1 MNFTFLKILVK
12 KEFAQIAKDRSALVI
27 AFLMPLILV
36 VIYGY
41 AMRMDIKPV
50 KVGFVSDLGSK
61 IERDLLGGFLGSK
74 YLQTRVYTDL
84 ESARRDFKA
93 HEIESILYFDP
104 RFAAKFQ
111 NTLSGLGGTGGGIN
125 LNLSSDESS
134 SAGGASDIQSTG
146 GGENVRP
153 LEYGDAGTSTES
165 GINTSAGG
173 AGASGEGSYAN
184 GAGGNAYSFGDASAN
199 SNGATVN
206 SSGGS
211 MGTTANFAG
220 ENSRSNDAGGMS
232 ANSGSS
238 AGDIGANQGSVNLID
253 GAGDTNTGFIVG
265 ADDLQNTSGGINAN
279 PSANG
284 AGGTGGA
291 VNNGGGTSS
300 AGGRGVNSSASSSAG
315 GGASSAGGSASN
327 SNKDG
332 AEIFLIQNATQS
344 QLALLSYVYVAGV
357 IEQVLA
363 QDYGFLNANLNAAAK
378 PVSVN
383 YRSWFNEANESTWY
397 LVSAEYVGILGL
409 ICLFMVAV
417 VISREWDRGT
427 IASLYNSNAS
437 ALEIVTA
444 KVGAYYFLAL
454 LGGAMTLV
462 YGQTLLGIPIRGS
475 VAMLLA
481 TLCVFVLEM
490 TCLGM
495 LISAICKN
503 QFLAQEYA
511 IVIGYLPVTLLSGM
525 IFDLRGLPAAV
536 NFIGHL
542 LPPTYAVE
550 SFRIC
555 FLSGGQS
562 ATLWVNL
569 AIQALGA
576 VLFFSLCVLSVK
588 RGAR

>member
-61 IERDLLGGFLGSK
+61 IERDLLDGFFGSK

-84 ESARRDFKA
+84 ESARRDFRA

-111 NTLSGLGGTGGGIN
+111 NTLSGLGGASGDIN

-134 SAGGASDIQSTG
+134 SAGGASDIQNTSG
-146 GGENVRP
+146 VENVHQ
-153 LEYGDAGTSTES
+153 LEDRGADAGTES
-165 GINTSAGG
+165 GINTSARGT
-173 AGASGEGSYAN
+173 GASGDSSHRT
-184 GAGGNAYSFGDASAN
+184 GAETGGNANSFSGANAN
-199 SNGATVN
+199 SNIETVN

-220 ENSRSNDAGGMS
+220 ANSRSNDTGGMS
-232 ANSGSS
+232 ANFSSS
-238 AGDIGANQGSVNLID
+238 ASNIGANQGGVNLI
-253 GAGDTNTGFIVG
+253 GGVGDTNAGFIDG
-265 ADDLQNTSGGINAN
+265 ASDIGNTGGGVNAS

-284 AGGTGGA
+284 AGSAGGA
-291 VNNGGGTSS
+291 ANNGGGSNG
-300 AGGRGVNSSASSSAG
+300 A
-315 GGASSAGGSASN
+315 GGASSSD
-327 SNKDG
+327 KDG

-363 QDYGFLNANLNAAAK
+363 QDYGFLNANLNSAAK

-462 YGQTLLGIPIRGS
+462 YGQALLGIPIRGS

-576 VLFFSLCVLSVK
+576 VLFFGLCVLSVK

>member
-104 RFAAKFQ
+104 LFAAKFQ
-111 NTLSGLGGTGGGIN
+111 NTLSGLGGASGGVN
-125 LNLSSDESS
+125 LNFSSDESS
-134 SAGGASDIQSTG
+134 SAGSASDIQNTG
-146 GGENVRP
+146 AAENVRP
-153 LEYGDAGTSTES
+153 LEDSGAGTGMKS
-165 GINTSAGG
+165 GINASAGG
-173 AGASGEGSYAN
+173 ASGDSSHRTGAET
-184 GAGGNAYSFGDASAN
+184 GGNANSF
-199 SNGATVN
+199 
-206 SSGGS
+206 SGGS
-211 MGTTANFAG
+211 GVD
-220 ENSRSNDAGGMS
+220 SGG
-232 ANSGSS
+232 S
-238 AGDIGANQGSVNLID
+238 AGDIGANQGSVNLIG
-253 GAGDTNTGFIVG
+253 GAGDTNTGLIGG
-265 ADDLQNTSGGINAN
+265 ADDLQNASPYAN
-279 PSANG
+279 DAS
-284 AGGTGGA
+284 GTGGA
-291 VNNGGGTSS
+291 ANNGGG
-300 AGGRGVNSSASSSAG
+300 AYGAG
-315 GGASSAGGSASN
+315 GGSSN
-327 SNKDG
+327 SDKNG

-363 QDYGFLNANLNAAAK
+363 QDYGFLNANLNAAAR

-462 YGQTLLGIPIRGS
+462 YGQVLLGIPIRGS

>member
-111 NTLSGLGGTGGGIN
+111 STLGGLGGAGGGVN
-125 LNLSSDESS
+125 LNIFSDESLS
-134 SAGGASDIQSTG
+134 MDGASDIQNMSG
-146 GGENVRP
+146 DANVRP
-153 LEYGDAGTSTES
+153 LEDDGAGTSTES
-165 GINTSAGG
+165 GINTSAGRTG
-173 AGASGEGSYAN
+173 ARGEGSYGN
-184 GAGGNAYSFGDASAN
+184 GSEAGGSGVNSSSAT
-199 SNGATVN
+199 AN

-211 MGTTANFAG
+211 MGATAN
-220 ENSRSNDAGGMS
+220 SS
-232 ANSGSS
+232 SG
-238 AGDIGANQGSVNLID
+238 AGDIGANQGSVNLIG
-253 GAGDTNTGFIVG
+253 GAGDTNTGLIGG
-265 ADDLQNTSGGINAN
+265 ADDLQNASPYAN
-279 PSANG
+279 DAS
-284 AGGTGGA
+284 GTGGA
-291 VNNGGGTSS
+291 ANNGGG
-300 AGGRGVNSSASSSAG
+300 AYGAG
-315 GGASSAGGSASN
+315 GGASN
-327 SNKDG
+327 SGKDG

-363 QDYGFLNANLNAAAK
+363 QDYGFLNANLNAAAR

-397 LVSAEYVGILGL
+397 LVSAEYVGILSL

-511 IVIGYLPVTLLSGM
+511 IVIGYMPVTLLSGM

>member
-12 KEFAQIAKDRSALVI
+12 KEFVQIAKDRSALVI

-74 YLQTRVYTDL
+74 YLQTRVYMDL

-104 RFAAKFQ
+104 LFAAKFQ
-111 NTLSGLGGTGGGIN
+111 NTLSGLGGAGVN
-125 LNLSSDESS
+125 LNIHGDESS
-134 SAGGASDIQSTG
+134 STRGTSDIQNVSSA
-146 GGENVRP
+146 ENFRP
-153 LEYGDAGTSTES
+153 LEDDSAGASTES
-165 GINTSAGG
+165 GINAPAGG
-173 AGASGEGSYAN
+173 TGARGEGSYGN
-184 GAGGNAYSFGDASAN
+184 GSEAGGSGVNSSSAT
-199 SNGATVN
+199 AN

-211 MGTTANFAG
+211 MGATAN
-220 ENSRSNDAGGMS
+220 SS
-232 ANSGSS
+232 SG
-238 AGDIGANQGSVNLID
+238 AGDIGANQGSVNLIG
-253 GAGDTNTGFIVG
+253 GAGDTNTDLIGG
-265 ADDLQNTSGGINAN
+265 AGDFQNTSGGVNAS
-279 PSANG
+279 PYANG
-284 AGGTGGA
+284 AGGAGGA
-291 VNNGGGTSS
+291 VNNGGGT
-300 AGGRGVNSSASSSAG
+300 GG
-315 GGASSAGGSASN
+315 AGGSASN

-363 QDYGFLNANLNAAAK
+363 QDYGFLNANLNAAAR

-462 YGQTLLGIPIRGS
+462 YGQVLLGIPIRGS

>member
-111 NTLSGLGGTGGGIN
+111 STLGGLGGANGGIN
-125 LNLSSDESS
+125 LNLSSDDSF
-134 SAGGASDIQSTG
+134 STG
-146 GGENVRP
+146 STSDLQNTSGAENVRP
-153 LEYGDAGTSTES
+153 LEDRGADTGTDS
-165 GINTSAGG
+165 GININASAGG
-173 AGASGEGSYAN
+173 TGASGESSYGNGSEV
-184 GAGGNAYSFGDASAN
+184 GGSG
-199 SNGATVN
+199 VN
-206 SSGGS
+206 SSGA
-211 MGTTANFAG
+211 T
-220 ENSRSNDAGGMS
+220 

-238 AGDIGANQGSVNLID
+238 AGDMGANQGSVNLI
-253 GAGDTNTGFIVG
+253 
-265 ADDLQNTSGGINAN
+265 
-279 PSANG
+279 
-284 AGGTGGA
+284 GGA
-291 VNNGGGTSS
+291 VNNGGS
-300 AGGRGVNSSASSSAG
+300 ANS
-315 GGASSAGGSASN
+315 GGASG

-363 QDYGFLNANLNAAAK
+363 QDYGFLNANLNAAAR

-462 YGQTLLGIPIRGS
+462 YGQVLLGIPIRGS

-569 AIQALGA
+569 AIQALGT

>member
-84 ESARRDFKA
+84 ESARRDFRA

-111 NTLSGLGGTGGGIN
+111 NTLSGLGGASGGENARPLEDSGAGTGTESGINTSVGGASGDSSHRTGAETGGNANSFGGGSGVDSGGSAGNVSANQSSVNLIGGASDIRNTSGSINTSPSANGAGSVSDAANNGGGISGTGGG
-125 LNLSSDESS
+125 SS
-134 SAGGASDIQSTG
+134 SAGGAS
-146 GGENVRP
+146 
-153 LEYGDAGTSTES
+153 
-165 GINTSAGG
+165 
-173 AGASGEGSYAN
+173 
-184 GAGGNAYSFGDASAN
+184 N
-199 SNGATVN
+199 S
-206 SSGGS
+206 
-211 MGTTANFAG
+211 
-220 ENSRSNDAGGMS
+220 D
-232 ANSGSS
+232 
-238 AGDIGANQGSVNLID
+238 
-253 GAGDTNTGFIVG
+253 
-265 ADDLQNTSGGINAN
+265 
-279 PSANG
+279 
-284 AGGTGGA
+284 
-291 VNNGGGTSS
+291 
-300 AGGRGVNSSASSSAG
+300 
-315 GGASSAGGSASN
+315 
-327 SNKDG
+327 KDG

-363 QDYGFLNANLNAAAK
+363 QDYGFLNANLNAAAR

-462 YGQTLLGIPIRGS
+462 YGQVLLGIPIRGS

>member
-1 MNFTFLKILVK
+1 MNFIFLKILVK

-84 ESARRDFKA
+84 ESARRDFRA

-111 NTLSGLGGTGGGIN
+111 NTLNGLGGTGGGVN
-125 LNLSSDESS
+125 LNLSIDESS
-134 SAGGASDIQSTG
+134 SAGSASDIQNIS
-146 GGENVRP
+146 GGENIRP
-153 LEYGDAGTSTES
+153 LEDRGADIGTES
-165 GINTSAGG
+165 GINASAGG
-173 AGASGEGSYAN
+173 ASGDISHRN
-184 GAGGNAYSFGDASAN
+184 GAETGESAN
-199 SNGATVN
+199 SFGGGSGVD
-206 SSGGS
+206 SGGS
-211 MGTTANFAG
+211 T
-220 ENSRSNDAGGMS
+220 SDMS
-232 ANSGSS
+232 AN
-238 AGDIGANQGSVNLID
+238 QGGVNLIG
-253 GAGDTNTGFIVG
+253 GAGDTNAGFIDG
-265 ADDLQNTSGGINAN
+265 ASDIRNTSGSINIS

-284 AGGTGGA
+284 AGGVSGTANNSGG
-291 VNNGGGTSS
+291 
-300 AGGRGVNSSASSSAG
+300 SSSV
-315 GGASSAGGSASN
+315 GGSSGSGGSTSN
-327 SNKDG
+327 SDKDG

-363 QDYGFLNANLNAAAK
+363 QDYGFLNANLNAAAR

-427 IASLYNSNAS
+427 ITSLYNSNAS

-462 YGQTLLGIPIRGS
+462 YGQVLLGIPIRGS

-562 ATLWVNL
+562 ATLWMNL

>member
-50 KVGFVSDLGSK
+50 KVGFVSDLSSK

-111 NTLSGLGGTGGGIN
+111 STLGGLGGAGGGIN
-125 LNLSSDESS
+125 LNFSSDDSS
-134 SAGGASDIQSTG
+134 FAGSADNLQ
-146 GGENVRP
+146 
-153 LEYGDAGTSTES
+153 
-165 GINTSAGG
+165 NTSAG
-173 AGASGEGSYAN
+173 ANASH
-184 GAGGNAYSFGDASAN
+184 
-199 SNGATVN
+199 
-206 SSGGS
+206 
-211 MGTTANFAG
+211 
-220 ENSRSNDAGGMS
+220 
-232 ANSGSS
+232 
-238 AGDIGANQGSVNLID
+238 
-253 GAGDTNTGFIVG
+253 
-265 ADDLQNTSGGINAN
+265 
-279 PSANG
+279 SANG
-284 AGGTGGA
+284 AGGVSGA
-291 VNNGGGTSS
+291 ANNGG
-300 AGGRGVNSSASSSAG
+300 SSSNVG
-315 GGASSAGGSASN
+315 GSNGAGGSASN
-327 SNKDG
+327 SDKDG

-363 QDYGFLNANLNAAAK
+363 QDYGFLNANLNAAAR

-454 LGGAMTLV
+454 LGSAMTLV
-462 YGQTLLGIPIRGS
+462 YGQALLDIPIRGS

-569 AIQALGA
+569 AIQALGT
-576 VLFFSLCVLSVK
+576 VLFFSLCMLSVK

>member
-111 NTLSGLGGTGGGIN
+111 STLGGLGGAGGGVN
-125 LNLSSDESS
+125 LNLSGDESS
-134 SAGGASDIQSTG
+134 STGGADNLQNASSG
-146 GGENVRP
+146 ANVRP
-153 LEYGDAGTSTES
+153 LEDDSAGASTES
-165 GINTSAGG
+165 GINASAGG
-173 AGASGEGSYAN
+173 TGVSGEGSYGN
-184 GAGGNAYSFGDASAN
+184 GAGGNAYSFSGAGAN
-199 SNGATVN
+199 SNSVIAN

-211 MGTTANFAG
+211 MGTTTNFAG
-220 ENSRSNDAGGMS
+220 ANSRSNDTGGMS

-238 AGDIGANQGSVNLID
+238 ASDMGANQGSANLIG
-253 GAGDTNTGFIVG
+253 GAGDTNTGLIGG
-265 ADDLQNTSGGINAN
+265 ADDLKNASGGVNAS
-279 PSANG
+279 PYANG
-284 AGGTGGA
+284 AGGVSGA
-291 VNNGGGTSS
+291 ANNGGSS
-300 AGGRGVNSSASSSAG
+300 SGAGG
-315 GGASSAGGSASN
+315 

-363 QDYGFLNANLNAAAK
+363 QDYGFLNANLNAAAR

>member
-50 KVGFVSDLGSK
+50 KVGFVSDLSSK
-61 IERDLLGGFLGSK
+61 IERDLLSGFLGSK

-111 NTLSGLGGTGGGIN
+111 STLGGLGGAGVN
-125 LNLSSDESS
+125 LNIHGDENS
-134 SAGGASDIQSTG
+134 STG
-146 GGENVRP
+146 GANDIQNMNGGANVRP
-153 LEYGDAGTSTES
+153 LEDRGAGASTES

-173 AGASGEGSYAN
+173 TGVSGESSYGN
-184 GAGGNAYSFGDASAN
+184 GAGSNAYSFSGANAN
-199 SNGATVN
+199 SNGATAN

-220 ENSRSNDAGGMS
+220 ANSRSNDTGAVS
-232 ANSGSS
+232 TNSGSS
-238 AGDIGANQGSVNLID
+238 AGDVGANKGSVNLIG
-253 GAGDTNTGFIVG
+253 GAGDTNVG
-265 ADDLQNTSGGINAN
+265 PIDGASDIQNTSGGVNASH
-279 PSANG
+279 SANG
-284 AGGTGGA
+284 AGGVSSA
-291 VNNGGGTSS
+291 ANNGGGSS
-300 AGGRGVNSSASSSAG
+300 GAGG
-315 GGASSAGGSASN
+315 ASN

-462 YGQTLLGIPIRGS
+462 YGQVLLGIPIRGS

>member
-111 NTLSGLGGTGGGIN
+111 STLGGLGGAGGGVN
-125 LNLSSDESS
+125 LNLSGDESS
-134 SAGGASDIQSTG
+134 STRGASDIQNVSSA
-146 GGENVRP
+146 ENFRP
-153 LEYGDAGTSTES
+153 LEDGDTGTSTES
-165 GINTSAGG
+165 GINTSARGT
-173 AGASGEGSYAN
+173 GASGESLHCN
-184 GAGGNAYSFGDASAN
+184 GAEAGGNVNSFGGANAN
-199 SNGATVN
+199 SNSATVN

-211 MGTTANFAG
+211 IGTTANFAG
-220 ENSRSNDAGGMS
+220 ANSRSNDTGGMS
-232 ANSGSS
+232 ANFSSS
-238 AGDIGANQGSVNLID
+238 ASDIGANQGSVNLIG
-253 GAGDTNTGFIVG
+253 GAGDTNAGFIG
-265 ADDLQNTSGGINAN
+265 ASDIQNTSGGINAS

-284 AGGTGGA
+284 AGDA
-291 VNNGGGTSS
+291 ANNGGGVSG
-300 AGGRGVNSSASSSAG
+300 A
-315 GGASSAGGSASN
+315 GGASN
-327 SNKDG
+327 PDKDG

-363 QDYGFLNANLNAAAK
+363 QDYGFLNANLSAAAR

-475 VAMLLA
+475 VGMLLA

>member
-61 IERDLLGGFLGSK
+61 IERDLLSGFLGSK

-84 ESARRDFKA
+84 ESARRDFKT

-111 NTLSGLGGTGGGIN
+111 STLGGLGGANGGIN
-125 LNLSSDESS
+125 LNLSSDDSS
-134 SAGGASDIQSTG
+134 STRGASDIQNVSSA
-146 GGENVRP
+146 ENFRP
-153 LEYGDAGTSTES
+153 LEDDSAGASTES
-165 GINTSAGG
+165 GINASAGG
-173 AGASGEGSYAN
+173 TGASGESSYGNGSE
-184 GAGGNAYSFGDASAN
+184 AGGSGVNLS
-199 SNGATVN
+199 GAT
-206 SSGGS
+206 
-211 MGTTANFAG
+211 
-220 ENSRSNDAGGMS
+220 

-238 AGDIGANQGSVNLID
+238 ASDMGANQGSVNSIG
-253 GAGDTNTGFIVG
+253 GAGDTNIDLIGG
-265 ADDLQNTSGGINAN
+265 ADDLQNTSGGVNAN
-279 PSANG
+279 PSA
-284 AGGTGGA
+284 
-291 VNNGGGTSS
+291 S
-300 AGGRGVNSSASSSAG
+300 
-315 GGASSAGGSASN
+315 GASS

-363 QDYGFLNANLNAAAK
+363 QDYGFLNANLNAAAR

-588 RGAR
+588 RSAR

>member
-1 MNFTFLKILVK
+1 MNFTFLKILIK

-74 YLQTRVYTDL
+74 YLQTRVYMDL

-104 RFAAKFQ
+104 LFAAKFQ
-111 NTLSGLGGTGGGIN
+111 NTLSGLGG
-125 LNLSSDESS
+125 
-134 SAGGASDIQSTG
+134 AG
-146 GGENVRP
+146 
-153 LEYGDAGTSTES
+153 
-165 GINTSAGG
+165 
-173 AGASGEGSYAN
+173 GEGSYGN
-184 GAGGNAYSFGDASAN
+184 GAGGNAYSFSGANAN

-211 MGTTANFAG
+211 MGATANFAG
-220 ENSRSNDAGGMS
+220 ANSRSNDTGAVS

-238 AGDIGANQGSVNLID
+238 AGDMGADQGSVNLI
-253 GAGDTNTGFIVG
+253 GGVGDTNAGFIDG
-265 ADDLQNTSGGINAN
+265 ASDIQNTGGGVNAS
-279 PSANG
+279 PFANG
-284 AGGTGGA
+284 ARSEGDA
-291 VNNGGGTSS
+291 ANNGGGVSS
-300 AGGRGVNSSASSSAG
+300 AGG
-315 GGASSAGGSASN
+315 ASN
-327 SNKDG
+327 SDKDG

-363 QDYGFLNANLNAAAK
+363 QDYGFLNANLNAAAR

-462 YGQTLLGIPIRGS
+462 YGQVLLGIPIRGS

>member
-12 KEFAQIAKDRSALVI
+12 KEFAQIAKDRSAFVI

-50 KVGFVSDLGSK
+50 KVGFVSDLSSK

-111 NTLSGLGGTGGGIN
+111 STLSGLGGAGGGVN
-125 LNLSSDESS
+125 LNLSGDESS
-134 SAGGASDIQSTG
+134 STRGTSDIQNMNG
-146 GGENVRP
+146 GANVRP
-153 LEYGDAGTSTES
+153 LEGASTGASTES
-165 GINTSAGG
+165 GINTL
-173 AGASGEGSYAN
+173 ASGESSYGNGSE
-184 GAGGNAYSFGDASAN
+184 AGGSG
-199 SNGATVN
+199 VN
-206 SSGGS
+206 SSS
-211 MGTTANFAG
+211 AT
-220 ENSRSNDAGGMS
+220 

-238 AGDIGANQGSVNLID
+238 AGDIGANQGSVNLIG
-253 GAGDTNTGFIVG
+253 GADDTNTGLMGG
-265 ADDLQNTSGGINAN
+265 ADDLQNTSGGVNASY
-279 PSANG
+279 SASG
-284 AGGTGGA
+284 AGGA
-291 VNNGGGTSS
+291 ANNGGG
-300 AGGRGVNSSASSSAG
+300 AGG
-315 GGASSAGGSASN
+315 ASN

-357 IEQVLA
+357 IEQVLV
-363 QDYGFLNANLNAAAK
+363 QDYGFLNANLNAAAR
-378 PVSVN
+378 PVGVN

-462 YGQTLLGIPIRGS
+462 YGQALLGIPIRGS

>member
-111 NTLSGLGGTGGGIN
+111 NTLGGLGGAGGGVN
-125 LNLSSDESS
+125 LNLSGDESS
-134 SAGGASDIQSTG
+134 STRGTSDIQNMNG
-146 GGENVRP
+146 GANVRP
-153 LEYGDAGTSTES
+153 LEDGGAGTSTES

-173 AGASGEGSYAN
+173 TGARGEGSYGN
-184 GAGGNAYSFGDASAN
+184 GSEAGGSG
-199 SNGATVN
+199 VN
-206 SSGGS
+206 SSS
-211 MGTTANFAG
+211 ATAN
-220 ENSRSNDAGGMS
+220 SS
-232 ANSGSS
+232 SGAS
-238 AGDIGANQGSVNLID
+238 DIGADQGSANLIG
-253 GAGDTNTGFIVG
+253 GAGDTNTGLMGG
-265 ADDLQNTSGGINAN
+265 ADDLQNTNGGVNAS
-279 PSANG
+279 PSANS
-284 AGGTGGA
+284 ARSAGGA
-291 VNNGGGTSS
+291 VNNDG
-300 AGGRGVNSSASSSAG
+300 SSSNVGGSNGAG
-315 GGASSAGGSASN
+315 GGASG

-462 YGQTLLGIPIRGS
+462 YGQVLLGIPIRGS

>member
-74 YLQTRVYTDL
+74 YLRIRVYTDL

-111 NTLSGLGGTGGGIN
+111 NTLSGLGGAGGGIN
-125 LNLSSDESS
+125 LNLSSDESFS
-134 SAGGASDIQSTG
+134 TGGASDIQNISSS
-146 GGENVRP
+146 ENVCP
-153 LEYGDAGTSTES
+153 LEDGGAGTSTES
-165 GINTSAGG
+165 GINTSAGDTS
-173 AGASGEGSYAN
+173 ASGEGSYGN
-184 GAGGNAYSFGDASAN
+184 GSEEGGSGVN
-199 SNGATVN
+199 SSGATAN

-211 MGTTANFAG
+211 MGAT
-220 ENSRSNDAGGMS
+220 

-238 AGDIGANQGSVNLID
+238 AGDVGANQGSVNLI
-253 GAGDTNTGFIVG
+253 GSAGDTNTGLIGG
-265 ADDLQNTSGGINAN
+265 ADNLQNASGGVNAS
-279 PSANG
+279 PFANV
-284 AGGTGGA
+284 ARSGGSTANKGG
-291 VNNGGGTSS
+291 
-300 AGGRGVNSSASSSAG
+300 SSSNVGGSNGAG
-315 GGASSAGGSASN
+315 GGASN
-327 SNKDG
+327 SDKDG

>member
-111 NTLSGLGGTGGGIN
+111 STLGGLGGAGVN
-125 LNLSSDESS
+125 LNIHGDESS
-134 SAGGASDIQSTG
+134 STRGTSDIQNVSSA
-146 GGENVRP
+146 ENFRP
-153 LEYGDAGTSTES
+153 LEDDSAGASTES
-165 GINTSAGG
+165 GINAPAGG
-173 AGASGEGSYAN
+173 TGVSGEGSYGN
-184 GAGGNAYSFGDASAN
+184 GAGGNAYSFSGANAN

-211 MGTTANFAG
+211 MGATANFAG
-220 ENSRSNDAGGMS
+220 ANSRSNDTGAVS
-232 ANSGSS
+232 SNSGSS
-238 AGDIGANQGSVNLID
+238 ASDIGADQGGVNLIG
-253 GAGDTNTGFIVG
+253 GAGDTNAGLIG
-265 ADDLQNTSGGINAN
+265 EADYLQNTGGGINAN

-284 AGGTGGA
+284 AGSAT
-291 VNNGGGTSS
+291 NNGGGSS
-300 AGGRGVNSSASSSAG
+300 NV
-315 GGASSAGGSASN
+315 GGSSGSGGSTSN
-327 SNKDG
+327 SEKDG

-363 QDYGFLNANLNAAAK
+363 QDYGFLNANLNAVAR

-462 YGQTLLGIPIRGS
+462 YGQVLLGIPIRGS

>member
-50 KVGFVSDLGSK
+50 KVGFVSDLNSK

-84 ESARRDFKA
+84 ESARRDFKV

-111 NTLSGLGGTGGGIN
+111 STLGGLGGANGGIN
-125 LNLSSDESS
+125 LNLSSDDSS
-134 SAGGASDIQSTG
+134 STGDADNLQNASGGA
-146 GGENVRP
+146 NVRP
-153 LEYGDAGTSTES
+153 LEDRGTGTGTES
-165 GINTSAGG
+165 GINASAS
-173 AGASGEGSYAN
+173 GASASSESLHRN
-184 GAGGNAYSFGDASAN
+184 GAEAGGNANSF
-199 SNGATVN
+199 
-206 SSGGS
+206 SGGS
-211 MGTTANFAG
+211 GVD
-220 ENSRSNDAGGMS
+220 SGGS
-232 ANSGSS
+232 AS
-238 AGDIGANQGSVNLID
+238 DIGADQGSVNLIG
-253 GAGDTNTGFIVG
+253 GAGDTNTGLMGG
-265 ADDLQNTSGGINAN
+265 AGDLQNASSGVNAS
-279 PSANG
+279 PYANG
-284 AGGTGGA
+284 AGGA
-291 VNNGGGTSS
+291 VNNDG
-300 AGGRGVNSSASSSAG
+300 SSS
-315 GGASSAGGSASN
+315 GASS

-332 AEIFLIQNATQS
+332 AKIFLIQNATQS

-363 QDYGFLNANLNAAAK
+363 QDYGFLNANLNAAAR

-462 YGQTLLGIPIRGS
+462 YGQVLLGIPIRGS

>member
-111 NTLSGLGGTGGGIN
+111 NTLSGLGGAGGGVN

-134 SAGGASDIQSTG
+134 SMSSASDIQNVSSA
-146 GGENVRP
+146 ENFRP
-153 LEYGDAGTSTES
+153 LEDASAGASTES
-165 GINTSAGG
+165 GINASAGG
-173 AGASGEGSYAN
+173 ASGDSSHRNGSE
-184 GAGGNAYSFGDASAN
+184 AGGSG
-199 SNGATVN
+199 VN
-206 SSGGS
+206 SSGA
-211 MGTTANFAG
+211 T
-220 ENSRSNDAGGMS
+220 

-238 AGDIGANQGSVNLID
+238 AGDVGANQGSVNLIG
-253 GAGDTNTGFIVG
+253 GADDTNTGLMGG
-265 ADDLQNTSGGINAN
+265 ADNLQNASGGINAS
-279 PSANG
+279 PYAS
-284 AGGTGGA
+284 GA
-291 VNNGGGTSS
+291 VNNGGGT
-300 AGGRGVNSSASSSAG
+300 GGAG
-315 GGASSAGGSASN
+315 GGASS

-363 QDYGFLNANLNAAAK
+363 QDYGFLNANLNAAAR

-462 YGQTLLGIPIRGS
+462 YGQVLLGIPIRGS

>member
-111 NTLSGLGGTGGGIN
+111 NTLSGLGGTGGGVN
-125 LNLSSDESS
+125 LNLSIDESS
-134 SAGGASDIQSTG
+134 STGSASDIQNTS

-153 LEYGDAGTSTES
+153 LEYGDAGASTEID
-165 GINTSAGG
+165 INTSARGT
-173 AGASGEGSYAN
+173 GASGDSSHRT
-184 GAGGNAYSFGDASAN
+184 GAETGGNANSF
-199 SNGATVN
+199 
-206 SSGGS
+206 SGGS
-211 MGTTANFAG
+211 GVDSGDSAG
-220 ENSRSNDAGGMS
+220 NVS
-232 ANSGSS
+232 ANQSS
-238 AGDIGANQGSVNLID
+238 ANLI
-253 GAGDTNTGFIVG
+253 GGVGDTNAGLIGG
-265 ADDLQNTSGGINAN
+265 ADYLQNTSGGVNAS
-279 PSANG
+279 PSASG
-284 AGGTGGA
+284 AGGSA
-291 VNNGGGTSS
+291 NNGG
-300 AGGRGVNSSASSSAG
+300 AS
-315 GGASSAGGSASN
+315 SSAGGSASN

-363 QDYGFLNANLNAAAK
+363 QDYGFLNANLNAAAR

>member
-111 NTLSGLGGTGGGIN
+111 STLGGLGGASGGVN
-125 LNLSSDESS
+125 FNLSSDESS
-134 SAGGASDIQSTG
+134 SAGGASDIQNTG

-153 LEYGDAGTSTES
+153 LEDGGADTGTES
-165 GINTSAGG
+165 DINTSVRGT
-173 AGASGEGSYAN
+173 GASGDSSHRT
-184 GAGGNAYSFGDASAN
+184 GAETGGNAN
-199 SNGATVN
+199 SNIETVN

-220 ENSRSNDAGGMS
+220 ANSRSNDTGGMS
-232 ANSGSS
+232 ANFSSS
-238 AGDIGANQGSVNLID
+238 ASNIGANQGGVNLI
-253 GAGDTNTGFIVG
+253 GGVGDTNAGFIDG
-265 ADDLQNTSGGINAN
+265 ASDIGNTGGGVNAS

-284 AGGTGGA
+284 AGSAGGA
-291 VNNGGGTSS
+291 ANNGGGSNG
-300 AGGRGVNSSASSSAG
+300 A
-315 GGASSAGGSASN
+315 GGASSSD
-327 SNKDG
+327 KDG

-363 QDYGFLNANLNAAAK
+363 QDYGFLNANLNAAAR

-462 YGQTLLGIPIRGS
+462 YGQVFLGIPIRGS

-562 ATLWVNL
+562 ATLWVDL

>member
-84 ESARRDFKA
+84 ESARRDFRA

-125 LNLSSDESS
+125 LNFSSDDSFS
-134 SAGGASDIQSTG
+134 TGGADDIQNAS

-153 LEYGDAGTSTES
+153 LEDSGAGTES
-165 GINTSAGG
+165 GINAYARGT
-173 AGASGEGSYAN
+173 GAS
-184 GAGGNAYSFGDASAN
+184 
-199 SNGATVN
+199 
-206 SSGGS
+206 
-211 MGTTANFAG
+211 
-220 ENSRSNDAGGMS
+220 
-232 ANSGSS
+232 
-238 AGDIGANQGSVNLID
+238 DIQ
-253 GAGDTNTGFIVG
+253 NTG
-265 ADDLQNTSGGINAN
+265 GGVNAS

-284 AGGTGGA
+284 AGSAT
-291 VNNGGGTSS
+291 NNGD
-300 AGGRGVNSSASSSAG
+300 GVSG
-315 GGASSAGGSASN
+315 AGGSAS
-327 SNKDG
+327 SASGGADKDG

-363 QDYGFLNANLNAAAK
+363 QDYGFLNANLNVATK

-462 YGQTLLGIPIRGS
+462 YGQVLLGIPIRGS

>member
-61 IERDLLGGFLGSK
+61 IERDLLDGFFGSK

-84 ESARRDFKA
+84 ESARRDFRA

-111 NTLSGLGGTGGGIN
+111 NTLSGLGGASGDIN

-134 SAGGASDIQSTG
+134 SAGGASDIQNTSG
-146 GGENVRP
+146 VENVHQ
-153 LEYGDAGTSTES
+153 LEDRGADAGTES
-165 GINTSAGG
+165 GINTSARGT
-173 AGASGEGSYAN
+173 GASGDSSHRT
-184 GAGGNAYSFGDASAN
+184 GAETGGNANSFSGANAN
-199 SNGATVN
+199 SNIETVN

-220 ENSRSNDAGGMS
+220 ANSRSNDTGGMS
-232 ANSGSS
+232 ANFSSS
-238 AGDIGANQGSVNLID
+238 ASNIGANQGGVNLI
-253 GAGDTNTGFIVG
+253 GGVGDTNAGFIDG
-265 ADDLQNTSGGINAN
+265 ASDIGNTGGGVNAS

-284 AGGTGGA
+284 AGSAGGA
-291 VNNGGGTSS
+291 ANNGGGSNG
-300 AGGRGVNSSASSSAG
+300 A
-315 GGASSAGGSASN
+315 GGASSSD
-327 SNKDG
+327 KDG

-363 QDYGFLNANLNAAAK
+363 QDYGFLNANLSAAAK

-462 YGQTLLGIPIRGS
+462 YGQVLLGIPIRGS

-525 IFDLRGLPAAV
+525 IFDLRGLPATI

-562 ATLWVNL
+562 ATLWINL

>member
-84 ESARRDFKA
+84 ESARRDFRA

-111 NTLSGLGGTGGGIN
+111 NTLSGLGGAGGGVN
-125 LNLSSDESS
+125 LNLSIDESS
-134 SAGGASDIQSTG
+134 FAGGAGDIQNMG
-146 GGENVRP
+146 AAENVRP
-153 LEYGDAGTSTES
+153 LEDGGADAGTES
-165 GINTSAGG
+165 GINASAGG
-173 AGASGEGSYAN
+173 ASGDSSYGN
-184 GAGGNAYSFGDASAN
+184 GAGGNAYSFSSANAN
-199 SNGATVN
+199 SNSATVN
-206 SSGGS
+206 SSGDS
-211 MGTTANFAG
+211 MGATANFAG
-220 ENSRSNDAGGMS
+220 ANSRSNDTGAVS

-238 AGDIGANQGSVNLID
+238 ASDIGANQGSVNSIGGVGDTNAGFID
-253 GAGDTNTGFIVG
+253 GASDI
-265 ADDLQNTSGGINAN
+265 QNTSGGANAS
-279 PSANG
+279 PFANG
-284 AGGTGGA
+284 AGGA
-291 VNNGGGTSS
+291 VNNGGLSS
-300 AGGRGVNSSASSSAG
+300 AGGASS
-315 GGASSAGGSASN
+315 

-462 YGQTLLGIPIRGS
+462 YGQVLLSIPIRGN

-481 TLCVFVLEM
+481 TLCIFVLEM

>member
-50 KVGFVSDLGSK
+50 KVGFVSDLSSK

-111 NTLSGLGGTGGGIN
+111 NTLGGLGGASGGVN
-125 LNLSSDESS
+125 LNIFSDESLS
-134 SAGGASDIQSTG
+134 MDGASDIQNMSG
-146 GGENVRP
+146 DANVRP
-153 LEYGDAGTSTES
+153 LEDGGAGTSTES

-173 AGASGEGSYAN
+173 TGARGEGSYGN
-184 GAGGNAYSFGDASAN
+184 GSEAGGSGVNLS
-199 SNGATVN
+199 GAT
-206 SSGGS
+206 
-211 MGTTANFAG
+211 
-220 ENSRSNDAGGMS
+220 

-238 AGDIGANQGSVNLID
+238 ASDMGANQGSVNLIG
-253 GAGDTNTGFIVG
+253 GAGDTNTGLIGG
-265 ADDLQNTSGGINAN
+265 ADDLKNASGGVNAS

-284 AGGTGGA
+284 ARSAGGA
-291 VNNGGGTSS
+291 VNNGG
-300 AGGRGVNSSASSSAG
+300 SSSNVGGSNGAG
-315 GGASSAGGSASN
+315 GGASG

-462 YGQTLLGIPIRGS
+462 YGQVLLGIPIRGS

-562 ATLWVNL
+562 ATLWINL
-569 AIQALGA
+569 VIQALGA

>member
-84 ESARRDFKA
+84 ESARRDFRA

-111 NTLSGLGGTGGGIN
+111 NTLSGLGGASGGVN

-134 SAGGASDIQSTG
+134 FADGTSGIQNRS
-146 GGENVRP
+146 GGENIRP
-153 LEYGDAGTSTES
+153 LEDRGAGTGTES

-173 AGASGEGSYAN
+173 VSGDSSHRTGAET
-184 GAGGNAYSFGDASAN
+184 GGN
-199 SNGATVN
+199 VN
-206 SSGGS
+206 SSGG
-211 MGTTANFAG
+211 G
-220 ENSRSNDAGGMS
+220 SRVD
-232 ANSGSS
+232 SGSS
-238 AGDIGANQGSVNLID
+238 AGDIGANQSSANLI
-253 GAGDTNTGFIVG
+253 GGVGDTNAGFIDGVSDIG
-265 ADDLQNTSGGINAN
+265 NTGGGINAS
-279 PSANG
+279 PFANG
-284 AGGTGGA
+284 ARSEGSA
-291 VNNGGGTSS
+291 VNNGSG
-300 AGGRGVNSSASSSAG
+300 SSSVGGSNGAG
-315 GGASSAGGSASN
+315 GGASN
-327 SNKDG
+327 SDKDG

-462 YGQTLLGIPIRGS
+462 YGQVLLGIPIRGS

>member
-84 ESARRDFKA
+84 ESARRDFRA

-111 NTLSGLGGTGGGIN
+111 DTLSGLGGASGGVN

-134 SAGGASDIQSTG
+134 STSGASDIQNTS

-153 LEYGDAGTSTES
+153 LEDSGAGTGTES
-165 GINTSAGG
+165 GINASAGG
-173 AGASGEGSYAN
+173 ASSDSSHRN
-184 GAGGNAYSFGDASAN
+184 GAETDGNANSF
-199 SNGATVN
+199 
-206 SSGGS
+206 SGGS
-211 MGTTANFAG
+211 GVD
-220 ENSRSNDAGGMS
+220 SGG
-232 ANSGSS
+232 S
-238 AGDIGANQGSVNLID
+238 AGDIDANQGNVNLI
-253 GAGDTNTGFIVG
+253 GGVGDTNVG
-265 ADDLQNTSGGINAN
+265 PISGASDIQNTSGGVNTS
-279 PSANG
+279 PFANG
-284 AGGTGGA
+284 ARSEGGA
-291 VNNGGGTSS
+291 TNNGS
-300 AGGRGVNSSASSSAG
+300 
-315 GGASSAGGSASN
+315 GASSAGGASN
-327 SNKDG
+327 SDKNG

-363 QDYGFLNANLNAAAK
+363 QDYGFLNANLNAAAR
-378 PVSVN
+378 PISVN

-462 YGQTLLGIPIRGS
+462 YGQVLLGIPIRGS

-562 ATLWVNL
+562 ATLWINL

>member
-1 MNFTFLKILVK
+1 MPQNPSTGAGRMNFTFLKILVK

-36 VIYGY
+36 MIYGY

-111 NTLSGLGGTGGGIN
+111 NTLGGLGGAGGGVN
-125 LNLSSDESS
+125 LNLSGDESS
-134 SAGGASDIQSTG
+134 STRGTSDIQNMNG
-146 GGENVRP
+146 GANVRP
-153 LEYGDAGTSTES
+153 LEDGGAGTSTES

-173 AGASGEGSYAN
+173 TGARGEGSYGN
-184 GAGGNAYSFGDASAN
+184 GSEAGGSG
-199 SNGATVN
+199 VN
-206 SSGGS
+206 SSS
-211 MGTTANFAG
+211 ATAN
-220 ENSRSNDAGGMS
+220 SS
-232 ANSGSS
+232 SGAS
-238 AGDIGANQGSVNLID
+238 DIGADQGSANLIG
-253 GAGDTNTGFIVG
+253 GAGDTNTGLMGG
-265 ADDLQNTSGGINAN
+265 ADDLQNTNGGVNAS
-279 PSANG
+279 PSANS
-284 AGGTGGA
+284 ARSAGGA
-291 VNNGGGTSS
+291 VNNDG
-300 AGGRGVNSSASSSAG
+300 SSSNVGGSNGAG
-315 GGASSAGGSASN
+315 GGASG

-462 YGQTLLGIPIRGS
+462 YGQVLLGIPIRGS

>member
-84 ESARRDFKA
+84 ESARRDFRA

-111 NTLSGLGGTGGGIN
+111 NTLGGLGGAGGGVN
-125 LNLSSDESS
+125 LNIFSDESLS
-134 SAGGASDIQSTG
+134 MDGASDIQNTSG
-146 GGENVRP
+146 AENVRP
-153 LEYGDAGTSTES
+153 LEDDSAGASTES

-173 AGASGEGSYAN
+173 TGARGEGSYGN
-184 GAGGNAYSFGDASAN
+184 GSEAGGSGVNSSSAT
-199 SNGATVN
+199 AN

-211 MGTTANFAG
+211 MGATAN
-220 ENSRSNDAGGMS
+220 SS
-232 ANSGSS
+232 SG
-238 AGDIGANQGSVNLID
+238 AGDIGANQGSINLIG
-253 GAGDTNTGFIVG
+253 GAGDTNTGLIGG
-265 ADDLQNTSGGINAN
+265 ADDLQNASGGVNAN
-279 PSANG
+279 PSA
-284 AGGTGGA
+284 
-291 VNNGGGTSS
+291 S
-300 AGGRGVNSSASSSAG
+300 
-315 GGASSAGGSASN
+315 GASG

-569 AIQALGA
+569 AIQAFGA
-576 VLFFSLCVLSVK
+576 VFFFSLCVLSVK

>member
-50 KVGFVSDLGSK
+50 KVGFVSDLSSK

-111 NTLSGLGGTGGGIN
+111 NTLGGLGGAGGGVI
-125 LNLSSDESS
+125 LNLSSDDSS
-134 SAGGASDIQSTG
+134 SMGGADDIQNASSG
-146 GGENVRP
+146 ANVRP
-153 LEYGDAGTSTES
+153 LEDRGAGVGTES
-165 GINTSAGG
+165 GINASAGG
-173 AGASGEGSYAN
+173 TGASGEGSYGN
-184 GAGGNAYSFGDASAN
+184 GSEAGGSGVN
-199 SNGATVN
+199 SSGATAN

-220 ENSRSNDAGGMS
+220 ANSRSNDTGGMS

-238 AGDIGANQGSVNLID
+238 ADDIGANQGSANLIG
-253 GAGDTNTGFIVG
+253 GAGDTNTGLIGG
-265 ADDLQNTSGGINAN
+265 AGDFQNTSGGVNAN
-279 PSANG
+279 PSASG
-284 AGGTGGA
+284 AGGVGGA
-291 VNNGGGTSS
+291 VNNGGL
-300 AGGRGVNSSASSSAG
+300 SSAG
-315 GGASSAGGSASN
+315 GGANNGDASSGAGAAASG

-357 IEQVLA
+357 IEQVLT
-363 QDYGFLNANLNAAAK
+363 QDYGFLNANLNAAAR

-462 YGQTLLGIPIRGS
+462 YGQVLLGIPIRGS

>member
-84 ESARRDFKA
+84 KSARRDFKA

-111 NTLSGLGGTGGGIN
+111 NSLSGLGGAGAGVN
-125 LNLSSDESS
+125 LNLFSDESS
-134 SAGGASDIQSTG
+134 STRGTSDIQNMNG
-146 GGENVRP
+146 GANVRP
-153 LEYGDAGTSTES
+153 LEDGGAGTSTES

-173 AGASGEGSYAN
+173 TGARGEGSYGN
-184 GAGGNAYSFGDASAN
+184 GSEAGGSGVNSSSAT
-199 SNGATVN
+199 AN

-211 MGTTANFAG
+211 MGATAN
-220 ENSRSNDAGGMS
+220 SS
-232 ANSGSS
+232 SGT
-238 AGDIGANQGSVNLID
+238 GDIGANQGSVNLIG
-253 GAGDTNTGFIVG
+253 GAGDTNTGLIGG
-265 ADDLQNTSGGINAN
+265 ADDLQNASPYAN
-279 PSANG
+279 DAS
-284 AGGTGGA
+284 GTGGA
-291 VNNGGGTSS
+291 VNNGD
-300 AGGRGVNSSASSSAG
+300 SSSG
-315 GGASSAGGSASN
+315 AGGSAGG

-511 IVIGYLPVTLLSGM
+511 IVIGYMPVTLLSGM

>member
-1 MNFTFLKILVK
+1 MNFTFLKILIK

-84 ESARRDFKA
+84 ESARRDFRA

-111 NTLSGLGGTGGGIN
+111 STLGGLGGAGGIN
-125 LNLSSDESS
+125 LNFSSDESS
-134 SAGGASDIQSTG
+134 FTGGASDIKNTSS
-146 GGENVRP
+146 GEYVRP

-173 AGASGEGSYAN
+173 AGASGDSSHRTDAETGGSGVNSSSATANSSSSAGDVSANQSSANLIGGVGDTNAGLINGAGDLQNASGGVNASPYAN
-184 GAGGNAYSFGDASAN
+184 GAGGAS
-199 SNGATVN
+199 GA
-206 SSGGS
+206 
-211 MGTTANFAG
+211 A
-220 ENSRSNDAGGMS
+220 
-232 ANSGSS
+232 
-238 AGDIGANQGSVNLID
+238 
-253 GAGDTNTGFIVG
+253 
-265 ADDLQNTSGGINAN
+265 
-279 PSANG
+279 
-284 AGGTGGA
+284 
-291 VNNGGGTSS
+291 NNGGG
-300 AGGRGVNSSASSSAG
+300 SSSVG
-315 GGASSAGGSASN
+315 GGSNGPGSASN
-327 SNKDG
+327 SDKDG

-363 QDYGFLNANLNAAAK
+363 QDYGFLNANLNAAAM

-454 LGGAMTLV
+454 LGSAMTLV
-462 YGQTLLGIPIRGS
+462 YGQALLGIPIRGS

>member
-111 NTLSGLGGTGGGIN
+111 NTLGGLGGANGGIN
-125 LNLSSDESS
+125 LNLSSDDSF
-134 SAGGASDIQSTG
+134 STG
-146 GGENVRP
+146 STSDLQNTSSGENVRP
-153 LEYGDAGTSTES
+153 LEDRGAGTESDINAST
-165 GINTSAGG
+165 G
-173 AGASGEGSYAN
+173 GASGESLHRN
-184 GAGGNAYSFGDASAN
+184 GAEAGGSGVNSSSAT
-199 SNGATVN
+199 AN

-211 MGTTANFAG
+211 MGATAN
-220 ENSRSNDAGGMS
+220 SS
-232 ANSGSS
+232 SG
-238 AGDIGANQGSVNLID
+238 AGDIGANQGSVNLIG
-253 GAGDTNTGFIVG
+253 GAGDTNTGLIGG
-265 ADDLQNTSGGINAN
+265 ADDLQNASPYAN
-279 PSANG
+279 DAS
-284 AGGTGGA
+284 GTGGA
-291 VNNGGGTSS
+291 ANNGGG
-300 AGGRGVNSSASSSAG
+300 AYGAG
-315 GGASSAGGSASN
+315 GGSSN
-327 SNKDG
+327 SDKNG

-344 QLALLSYVYVAGV
+344 QLALLSYVYVAGI

-363 QDYGFLNANLNAAAK
+363 QDYGFLNANLNAAAR

-511 IVIGYLPVTLLSGM
+511 IVIGYMPVTLLSGM

>member
-74 YLQTRVYTDL
+74 YLQTHVYTDL
-84 ESARRDFKA
+84 ESARRDFRA

-111 NTLSGLGGTGGGIN
+111 NTLSGLGGASGGVN

-134 SAGGASDIQSTG
+134 SAGSASDIQNTG
-146 GGENVRP
+146 AAENVRP
-153 LEYGDAGTSTES
+153 LEDRGADAGTES
-165 GINTSAGG
+165 GINTSARGT
-173 AGASGEGSYAN
+173 GASGDSSHRT
-184 GAGGNAYSFGDASAN
+184 GAETGGNANSFSGANAN
-199 SNGATVN
+199 SNIETVN

-220 ENSRSNDAGGMS
+220 ANSRSNDTGGMS
-232 ANSGSS
+232 ANFSSS
-238 AGDIGANQGSVNLID
+238 ASNIGANQGGVNLI
-253 GAGDTNTGFIVG
+253 GGVGDTNAGFIDG
-265 ADDLQNTSGGINAN
+265 ASDIGNTGGGVNAS

-284 AGGTGGA
+284 AGSAGGA
-291 VNNGGGTSS
+291 ANNGGGSNG
-300 AGGRGVNSSASSSAG
+300 A
-315 GGASSAGGSASN
+315 GGASSSD
-327 SNKDG
+327 KDG

-363 QDYGFLNANLNAAAK
+363 QDYGFLNANLNSAAK

-462 YGQTLLGIPIRGS
+462 YGQALLGIPIRGS

-576 VLFFSLCVLSVK
+576 VLFFGLCVLSVK

>member
-84 ESARRDFKA
+84 ESARRDFRA

-111 NTLSGLGGTGGGIN
+111 NTLSGLGGASGGIN
-125 LNLSSDESS
+125 LNLSIDESS
-134 SAGGASDIQSTG
+134 SKSGASDIQNTS

-153 LEYGDAGTSTES
+153 LEYGDAGTGTES

-173 AGASGEGSYAN
+173 ASGDSSHRTDVET
-184 GAGGNAYSFGDASAN
+184 GGNANSF
-199 SNGATVN
+199 
-206 SSGGS
+206 SGGS
-211 MGTTANFAG
+211 GV
-220 ENSRSNDAGGMS
+220 D
-232 ANSGSS
+232 SGSS
-238 AGDIGANQGSVNLID
+238 AGNARANQGNVNLIS
-253 GAGDTNTGFIVG
+253 GVGDTNAGFIDG
-265 ADDLQNTSGGINAN
+265 ASDIQNTSGGVNAS

-284 AGGTGGA
+284 ARSEGDA
-291 VNNGGGTSS
+291 ANNGGGISGT
-300 AGGRGVNSSASSSAG
+300 GGGSSSAG
-315 GGASSAGGSASN
+315 GASSTEKG
-327 SNKDG
+327 G

-462 YGQTLLGIPIRGS
+462 YGQVLLGIPIRGS

-525 IFDLRGLPAAV
+525 IFDLRGLPAAI

-562 ATLWVNL
+562 ATLWANL

>member
-12 KEFAQIAKDRSALVI
+12 KEFAQITKDRSALVI

-111 NTLSGLGGTGGGIN
+111 NTLSGLGGVGGGIN
-125 LNLSSDESS
+125 LTFSNDESS
-134 SAGGASDIQSTG
+134 STRGASDIQNVSSA
-146 GGENVRP
+146 ENFRP
-153 LEYGDAGTSTES
+153 LEDDSAGASTES
-165 GINTSAGG
+165 GINASTG
-173 AGASGEGSYAN
+173 GASGESLHRN
-184 GAGGNAYSFGDASAN
+184 GAEVGDNANSFGGGSGVD
-199 SNGATVN
+199 
-206 SSGGS
+206 SGG
-211 MGTTANFAG
+211 
-220 ENSRSNDAGGMS
+220 
-232 ANSGSS
+232 S
-238 AGDIGANQGSVNLID
+238 AGDIDANQGNVNLIGGVGDTNAGFID
-253 GAGDTNTGFIVG
+253 GAGDIGNTG
-265 ADDLQNTSGGINAN
+265 GGINAN

-284 AGGTGGA
+284 AGSAT
-291 VNNGGGTSS
+291 NNGGG
-300 AGGRGVNSSASSSAG
+300 SSSVG
-315 GGASSAGGSASN
+315 GSNGSGGASN
-327 SNKDG
+327 SDKDG

-363 QDYGFLNANLNAAAK
+363 QDYGFLNANLNVAAR

-383 YRSWFNEANESTWY
+383 FRSWFNEANESTWY

-462 YGQTLLGIPIRGS
+462 YGQVLLGIPIRGS

>member
-50 KVGFVSDLGSK
+50 KVGFVSDLSSK

-111 NTLSGLGGTGGGIN
+111 NTLSGLGGMGGGIN
-125 LNLSSDESS
+125 LNLSSDESP
-134 SAGGASDIQSTG
+134 SAGSASDIQNTS

-165 GINTSAGG
+165 GINTSARGT
-173 AGASGEGSYAN
+173 GASGDSSHRT
-184 GAGGNAYSFGDASAN
+184 GAETGGNANSFGGGSGVDSGDSAGNVSAN
-199 SNGATVN
+199 QS
-206 SSGGS
+206 
-211 MGTTANFAG
+211 
-220 ENSRSNDAGGMS
+220 S
-232 ANSGSS
+232 ANL
-238 AGDIGANQGSVNLID
+238 IG
-253 GAGDTNTGFIVG
+253 GAGDTNTGFIDG
-265 ADDLQNTSGGINAN
+265 AGDLQNASGGVNAS
-279 PSANG
+279 PYANG
-284 AGGTGGA
+284 AGGASGTA
-291 VNNGGGTSS
+291 NNGGS
-300 AGGRGVNSSASSSAG
+300 SSSAG
-315 GGASSAGGSASN
+315 GGASN
-327 SNKDG
+327 SDKDG

-363 QDYGFLNANLNAAAK
+363 QDYGFLNANLNAAAR

>member
-50 KVGFVSDLGSK
+50 KVGFVSDLSSK

-111 NTLSGLGGTGGGIN
+111 STLGGLGGAGGGVN

-134 SAGGASDIQSTG
+134 FAGSTSDIQNVSSV
-146 GGENVRP
+146 ENVRP
-153 LEYGDAGTSTES
+153 LEDDSAGASTES

-173 AGASGEGSYAN
+173 TGASGEGLYGN
-184 GAGGNAYSFGDASAN
+184 GSETGGNG
-199 SNGATVN
+199 VN
-206 SSGGS
+206 S
-211 MGTTANFAG
+211 
-220 ENSRSNDAGGMS
+220 
-232 ANSGSS
+232 
-238 AGDIGANQGSVNLID
+238 GDIGANQGSVNLIG
-253 GAGDTNTGFIVG
+253 GAGDTNTGLMGG
-265 ADDLQNTSGGINAN
+265 ADDLQNTSGGVNVS
-279 PSANG
+279 PYANG
-284 AGGTGGA
+284 TGREGGA
-291 VNNGGGTSS
+291 VNNGD
-300 AGGRGVNSSASSSAG
+300 SSSG
-315 GGASSAGGSASN
+315 AGGSAGG

-378 PVSVN
+378 PLSVN

>member
-84 ESARRDFKA
+84 ESARRDFRA

-111 NTLSGLGGTGGGIN
+111 NTLSGLGGASGGIN

-134 SAGGASDIQSTG
+134 SMSGASDIQNVSSA
-146 GGENVRP
+146 ENFRP
-153 LEYGDAGTSTES
+153 LEDGGAGTESDINAST
-165 GINTSAGG
+165 G
-173 AGASGEGSYAN
+173 GASGESLHRN
-184 GAGGNAYSFGDASAN
+184 GAEAGDNANSFGGGSGID
-199 SNGATVN
+199 
-206 SSGGS
+206 SGGS
-211 MGTTANFAG
+211 A
-220 ENSRSNDAGGMS
+220 S
-232 ANSGSS
+232 
-238 AGDIGANQGSVNLID
+238 DIGADQGSANLIGGVGDTNAGFID
-253 GAGDTNTGFIVG
+253 GAGDIGNTG
-265 ADDLQNTSGGINAN
+265 GGINAN

-284 AGGTGGA
+284 ARSEGGA
-291 VNNGGGTSS
+291 ANNGGSS
-300 AGGRGVNSSASSSAG
+300 SNVGGANSSE
-315 GGASSAGGSASN
+315 
-327 SNKDG
+327 KDG

-363 QDYGFLNANLNAAAK
+363 QDYGFLNANLNAAAR

-462 YGQTLLGIPIRGS
+462 YGQVLLGIPIRGS
-475 VAMLLA
+475 VATLLA